1 MDNLISSFD
10 IAIIIKKEMLFL
22 ENVELQLQKGTIL
35 MGNDGKGL
43 LLQSKAISFSTEAV
57 LQLDVMC
64 ASYDL

>member
-1 MDNLISSFD
+1 
-10 IAIIIKKEMLFL
+10 MLLL
-22 ENVELQLQKGTIL
+22 ENLELQLQKGTIL